1 MIVSPLNYPGNKARI
16 LKHIIPYFLQSNL
29 FVNVFCGSGIVGLN
43 SKATKLLL
51 NDKNKQIISLLRFL
65 KSNDLK
71 DTLSKVYEIIA
82 DFGLTDSKNMPK
94 NFYKIY
100 KHEGLSLYN
109 KAGFLKLRTQYNKAQ
124 NDIMLFVLILYGFN
138 HYLRFNSKGEFNVPV
153 GKMDFSAS
161 LYKKSIDFINALSN
175 KDIDFSN
182 LDFRDDKLYEN
193 GDFFYFDPPYLITNA
208 PYNATWNENDEKDL
222 YRILDFLNKNNKKF
236 ALSNVL
242 LSNGKKNDILEAWAK
257 KYKVI
262 EIKRTYTNANY
273 RRKNLS
279 QTIEVLIKNY

>member
-16 LKHIIPYFLQSNL
+16 LKNIIPHFLKSNL
-29 FVNVFCGSGIVGLN
+29 FVDVFCGSGIVGLN
-43 SKATKLLL
+43 SKSAKILL
-51 NDKNKQIISLLRFL
+51 NDKNKQIISLLSFL
-65 KSNDLK
+65 KNNSLEN
-71 DTLSKVYEIIA
+71 TLTRIYKIID
-82 DFGLTDSKNMPK
+82 DFKLTDSKNMPK

-109 KAGFLKLRTQYNKAQ
+109 KQGFLRLREQYNKAQ
-124 NDIMLFVLILYGFN
+124 SDIMLFVLILYGFN

-161 LYKKSIDFINALSN
+161 LYKKSIDFINVLSS
-175 KDIDFSN
+175 KEIDFSN

-208 PYNATWNENDEKDL
+208 PYNATWGENDERDL
-222 YRILDFLNKNNKKF
+222 YEILDCLNKNNKKF

-242 LSNGKKNDILEAWAK
+242 LSNGKKNDILEVWAK
-257 KYKVI
+257 KYEVI
-262 EIKRTYTNANY
+262 EIKRAYTNANY